1 MMRILLNADIGER
14 GSDHPTDR
22 ALLPLLDIA
31 NIACGGHA
39 GDQASARH
47 FANQANQLG
56 IIVCAHLSYPDRENF
71 GRRYIDIS
79 TSSLLHSLD
88 QQRNLLPDT
97 TWLKL
102 HGALYNRVCMDRQ
115 LAEVIAAWARAAG
128 FEHVLTLL
136 GSAFAQACADQ
147 DMAVVTEMFAERRYV
162 FTDDGTM
169 QLMPRSQNGA
179 SLTRLEEAKAQ
190 ATQMI
195 LKGEVQA
202 YPLAKGIAGEPVA
215 LACPGQTICIHSDS
229 PIALPLARVIR
240 DVIEGEGSHDSETQ
254 S

>member
-39 GDQASARH
+39 GDQASAQH
-47 FANQANQLG
+47 FANHANQLG
-56 IIVCAHLSYPDRENF
+56 IIACAHLSYPDRENF
-71 GRRYIDIS
+71 GRRDIDI
-79 TSSLLHSLD
+79 TPLALLHSLD

-102 HGALYNRVCMDRQ
+102 HGALYNRVCMARQ

-128 FEHVLTLL
+128 FDHVLTLP

-147 DMAVVTEMFAERRYV
+147 ELAVLTEMFAERRYV
-162 FTDDGTM
+162 LTDDGTL
-169 QLMPRSQNGA
+169 QLMPRSQSGA
-179 SLTRLEEAKAQ
+179 SLTLLAEAEAQ
-190 ATQMI
+190 SRQMI
-195 LKGEVQA
+195 LKREVQA
-202 YPLAKGIAGEPVA
+202 YSLAKGIAGEPVA
-215 LACPGQTICIHSDS
+215 VACPGQTICIHSDS

-240 DVIEGEGSHDSETQ
+240 DLIDGEESRGQETQ
-254 S
+254 P